1 MYEWLVPRVVLP
13 LVDRA
18 TGRRVGGRLQDLRDR
33 QWQSDDERDG
43 IAVARLRRLLDH
55 AAAHVPYYGR
65 RLGDAGV
72 GSGDIRSLADLARV
86 PITTKRDLVAAGL
99 AGTTAETLAAARGRL
114 ITTSGSSGAAFRFY
128 VDMAA
133 EDTRLATYLLALE
146 WAGVAIWTPEI
157 RVNSP
162 FRDVS
167 WVYGR
172 PGSLARLGRRM
183 LLGQRTFRMVAPR
196 PTVADLEALIRRAE
210 RSGAFFMWGFSS
222 LLALLGEQVLRA
234 GTTLPSYPRA
244 VVSRGERLTE
254 VRRRTI
260 RSAFQAPVVDHYG
273 CTEMA
278 DLAQSCPDAP
288 DGLHVLS
295 DRVIIQVV
303 REDGRPAGPGERGR
317 VLLTD
322 LENHVM
328 PFINYAVGDFATVG
342 SSCACGRGLTALVA
356 IDGRESEVI
365 RLPGGGQLSAFT
377 LESCINA
384 ECDVGALSE
393 FQIVQTAPERVVVK
407 LVTTPRFTGEE
418 ARRLKQAFERIL
430 GPDVS
435 VEMEED
441 RRFRP
446 SRPGSGSRSRWRSA
460 RDGVRARG
468 SPDGGRP
475 AAGSGRRRR
484 GPRKR
489 CRPVRGPRQAA
500 VGFTIVAHTDTI
512 RERPDLV
519 RRVVAATLRGFADA
533 AREPDAAVRAVT
545 RLAPMVDAA
554 TAGAQLPVDLSFLFS
569 PANAGRRVGFG
580 PPEDW
585 RATLDLLKRY
595 REIDTVLPAEA
606 FYTNEFVP

>member
-18 TGRRVGGRLQDLRDR
+18 TGRRVGGRLRDLRER

-43 IAVARLRRLLDH
+43 TSAARLRRLLDH

-65 RLGDAGV
+65 RLRDAGV
-72 GSGDIRSLADLARV
+72 GSGDIRSLADLALV
-86 PITTKRDLVAAGL
+86 PITTKGDLVAAGL

-114 ITTSGSSGAAFRFY
+114 ITTSGSSGVAFRFY

-146 WAGVAIWTPEI
+146 WAGVAIWTPEV
-157 RVNSP
+157 RVNNP

-172 PGSLARLGRRM
+172 PGPLARLGRRM

-234 GTTLPSYPRA
+234 GTTLPSYPRV

-295 DRVIIQVV
+295 DRVIIQVL

-328 PFINYAVGDFATVG
+328 PFINYAVGDWAVMG
-342 SSCACGRGLTALVA
+342 SRCSCRRGLPILTA
-356 IDGRESEVI
+356 IDGRDSEVL
-365 RLPGGGQLSAFT
+365 RLPSGDRVSGVLLEAYIRVACDLSMLREYQFIQKAVDRMQVRIVPAPGFSEAHAERLRRG
-377 LESCINA
+377 LEKLLGPGLTVEIA
-384 ECDVGALSE
+384 EVAEIPSE
-393 FQIVQTAPERVVVK
+393 PSGKRLVVK
-407 LVTTPRFTGEE
+407 SE
-418 ARRLKQAFERIL
+418 
-430 GPDVS
+430 
-435 VEMEED
+435 
-441 RRFRP
+441 
-446 SRPGSGSRSRWRSA
+446 
-460 RDGVRARG
+460 
-468 SPDGGRP
+468 
-475 AAGSGRRRR
+475 
-484 GPRKR
+484 
-489 CRPVRGPRQAA
+489 
-500 VGFTIVAHTDTI
+500 VA
-512 RERPDLV
+512 
-519 RRVVAATLRGFADA
+519 
-533 AREPDAAVRAVT
+533 
-545 RLAPMVDAA
+545 
-554 TAGAQLPVDLSFLFS
+554 
-569 PANAGRRVGFG
+569 
-580 PPEDW
+580 
-585 RATLDLLKRY
+585 
-595 REIDTVLPAEA
+595 
-606 FYTNEFVP
+606 